1 MDNVKIKRV
10 KRNRKKPTAKE
21 KILAGLGVGGA
32 LMGGISAVA
41 PQQQRQEILSKNTS
55 NQSSAGSKIKSAL
68 KNIFGSTLGV
78 TKAEAAGEA
87 TVTSDISSDPTV
99 PKVGDVWHITVT
111 GTANQTVS
119 VSANGST
126 TPMGTIG
133 NNGKFELSGK
143 FSTNDL
149 VNSAPTKWDETW
161 TVDGVFAGTVS
172 FTLNPSVAAAPIT
185 LVNTILTG
193 AIGQTPTAKLSARGG
208 AGGPYTFV
216 GVSGAF
222 PPGVD
227 LNSDGS
233 FSGTITAGSLSSYNF
248 TVAVTDTASGKTVN
262 LTAHMDVS
270 STAAAVTPT
279 VTSDIP
285 ANPKVRDPWN
295 ITVTGTPTKTVT
307 ATANGSTTPMGTI
320 GDDGQLKL
328 SGHFSQADLDA
339 GTPVVDPNTGAKGGQ
354 WKESWSVGGVSAGTV
369 SFTIY
374 PAAATPTPS
383 STVNTSGLVLSPNP
397 ASPGNFQGS
406 VLINGQQV
414 TVAVVNGVV
423 YGPDGKIAGTPGSV
437 LAGLTAEDTT
447 QIVNAFNNPAT
458 INAAGNL
465 TATIT
470 STTDP
475 TSGVTTYTIKIPGTN
490 ISFSATSISGV
501 GGLNSQMQ
509 IYNTSDAGAQRVF
522 AALAQA
528 SNNYIARQN
537 AAGHPVGGTGTTATG
552 ANGSPYD
559 LTSFV
564 FPPYTESPGVQTQ
577 EAINALLAQGGNVT
591 AMVAA
596 RNADTGAY
604 NLYLSQLF
612 DDYNYE
618 QGYNNWLISINA
630 GRTAPL
636 PTKPDGF
643 DARQQG
649 QHTTAWTGGGVA
661 NNGVPGSATAQTLT
675 ATGGT
680 SLTFINNTTGNISQ
694 LKVGD
699 QWTITVTGPAGSP
712 VYATDSKGN
721 KTLMGTIS
729 GTSGTGT
736 LVLGGKVTGDQ
747 VGQWTESWTVGSV
760 ALPGTVAFNVVVA
773 GSATP
778 TLTFGNTNGGGT
790 AFKVGDSW
798 TINLSGVNV
807 PDGTPVYAIGGVVDS
822 SGKVNSG
829 QIQLGVI
836 YNGVF
841 QQTTALDLTDAGKWQ
856 VSIFVGTGTDQKQIG
871 ATQNFTVSDYAV
883 TAITVPATSS
893 GTTYKATISATD
905 SSGNFTVT
913 LNDSNQ
919 TKITASSLADLDSQM
934 QKYAGTPSSQNAE
947 NQKILASFSAALYAI
962 RTQNTPAAPVVGNPN
977 PIISTS
983 GASTLTFSNDLGG
996 SGYSLGVGNSWVVN
1010 VQGAAINAPVYAYG
1024 GVVGG
1029 AQGWIYLGTTD
1040 ANGNLN
1046 VPGPVLGTGDIGKWN
1061 VQIQVG
1067 AANTGTAFSSLKS
1080 GDAVKAPT
1088 GVTKVGSDL
1097 SFSVGTSQVTTQG
1110 VYTPTFQQNVQGSG
1124 PYGSYSLNPAYYATQ
1139 GTADWLAAHYGGTVI
1154 TVNTTANWG
1163 MFHYP
1168 DQLFIQFPDGT
1179 AVNAGQLAM
1188 AYNNGAGNVDSY
1200 TGLLE
1205 NDEQALAFIRSEKT
1219 SHPGTSG
1226 VAGGDY
1232 GTTDNPEIRNGPTIG
1247 NVATSVRFV
1256 NKTAGNVNTLAV
1268 DDQWEITVTG
1278 PNGMNVYVTGGKNG
1292 ANDTTPKGTITNGTL
1307 VLDGKIASGD
1317 IGTWLETWRIGAN
1330 PAQAT
1335 TIGSFGFTAIATRTT
1350 TTGTT
1355 GTGTGGTT
1363 TASQSPV
1370 ISSISSASVTPGGI
1384 LTIIG
1389 SNFSA
1394 TASGN
1399 VVDFIS
1405 GNNIIQASIASASS
1419 TNLAVTVPSNLSLGA
1434 VYIVRVS
1441 PAADPTKVSNTFFV
1455 LASAGGGTTG
1465 GSTAT
1470 ATPSI
1475 ISTTLPDATVGVAYG
1490 QRVLTSNLS
1499 TTAVWSAYGL
1509 PAGLTINSSTGIIFG
1524 TPTAATTSSGAIVT
1538 VTVVSDGNTIT
1549 QRIILNVR
1557 AVAATSGAN
1566 LSVTAQSVSLTL
1578 SQPASV
1584 ATTVSGNLSNKNVT
1598 AVSSNPN
1605 IALPT
1610 VDSNGVVTING
1621 VSAGTAVVTIH
1632 LAAAGTD
1639 TSQDK
1644 TILVIVVG
1652 TTGSTTGPTAT
1663 TVSQTFTP
1671 AVIFPPSLSSF
1682 APGANVV
1689 LPGNN
1694 FNQTA
1699 GNNIVIF
1706 YQNGQSVGYALASA
1720 VTPTSLTFTAPT
1732 LPAGSYQLL
1741 VNNSLAVT
1749 LPSNSLNISIVAS
1762 SNQAAIS
1769 GSLLTIDQL
1778 NSSGL
1783 LTTDQVQTT
1792 GNTSGLL
1799 TLNDLAGGGT
1809 STGTTTAG
1817 TTSGTTT
1824 TADDSVEAT
1833 TDTGTTT
1840 GGSAAKII
1848 TSGLTLDQLQ
1858 QTGTTAGTTTGTTDT
1873 VESSVDTGVTNTGAT
1888 SGSLTLDQLQQTGT
1902 GTTSTTTA
1910 DDSVESTTDT
1920 GATTGNLTLD
1930 QLGSSTA
1937 TGSTTTGGLTLDQL
1951 QQTGTTA
1958 GTTTGTTDTVES
1970 SVDTGVTN
1978 TGATSG
1984 SLTLDQL
1991 QQTGTGTTSTT
2002 TANDSVESTT
2012 DTGATTDEIEATDTA
2027 AADDSVE
2034 TSEAGAT
2041 TTAGSLTLDQ
2051 LQNTTGTTNDT
2062 VEATTDTGTTT
2073 SGLTL
2078 DQLGQT
2084 TTGTTSTTTAD
2095 DSVESTT
2102 DAGITTGN
2110 GSVATASGLTLDQ
2123 LQQTGTTAGTTTG
2136 TTDTVEATTDAG
2148 ATSGLTMDQLQQT
2161 DTSTTTATAGAAI
2174 SGITPYFLT
2183 ISPQVGYVGQV
2194 YNSAI
2199 VAVSNYPTT
2208 YTVIAGVL
2216 PSGLTMSSSGVIT
2229 GIPTTMGTNSFTV
2242 QATTSQNVSS
2252 SKQFTLTVNSQQN
2265 TGISTQTGSL
2275 SLADLTSGQTTTGQ
2289 TSQGLQMP
2297 ATQGLQMQTQVTAS
2311 PTTPSVQT
2319 NSATYTV
2326 KKGDT
2331 LWNIS
2336 KKYYGDGRKW
2346 RVILAAN
2353 ISKVKSPKTLRIG
2366 ISLVIPSLTTTPAQM
2381 QSSTGGLSTNSL
2393 SSQSA
2398 AQSQSINTQTQSAG
2412 TGQTNPAEQ
2421 SDLDPG

>member
-1 MDNVKIKRV
+1 MANVKIKRV

-21 KILAGLGVGGA
+21 KILAGLGVGGV

-41 PQQQRQEILSKNTS
+41 PQQQQKEITAKNTAE
-55 NQSSAGSKIKSAL
+55 QSSTGSKIKLAL
-68 KNIFGSTLGV
+68 KNIFGSTLGASKALADDTTITSAATAPGGIFTV
-78 TKAEAAGEA
+78 TKGPNDGVIGQVYINGSQTPVPMEILNNGQIYDQNGVN
-87 TVTSDISSDPTV
+87 VTS
-99 PKVGDVWHITVT
+99 
-111 GTANQTVS
+111 Q
-119 VSANGST
+119 
-126 TPMGTIG
+126 
-133 NNGKFELSGK
+133 
-143 FSTNDL
+143 
-149 VNSAPTKWDETW
+149 
-161 TVDGVFAGTVS
+161 
-172 FTLNPSVAAAPIT
+172 
-185 LVNTILTG
+185 
-193 AIGQTPTAKLSARGG
+193 
-208 AGGPYTFV
+208 
-216 GVSGAF
+216 
-222 PPGVD
+222 
-227 LNSDGS
+227 
-233 FSGTITAGSLSSYNF
+233 
-248 TVAVTDTASGKTVN
+248 
-262 LTAHMDVS
+262 
-270 STAAAVTPT
+270 
-279 VTSDIP
+279 IP
-285 ANPKVRDPWN
+285 ASVLQQLQYSFATAPR
-295 ITVTGTPTKTVT
+295 VT
-307 ATANGSTTPMGTI
+307 ATTGTTP
-320 GDDGQLKL
+320 
-328 SGHFSQADLDA
+328 
-339 GTPVVDPNTGAKGGQ
+339 TPTP
-354 WKESWSVGGVSAGTV
+354 
-369 SFTIY
+369 
-374 PAAATPTPS
+374 TPTPS
-383 STVNTSGLVLSPNP
+383 GTVNTSGLVLSPNP

-414 TVAVVNGVV
+414 TVAVVDGVV

-437 LAGLTAEDTT
+437 LAGLTVGDTT
-447 QIVNAFNNPAT
+447 QIVNAFNDPAT

-470 STTDP
+470 STTNP

-490 ISFSATSISGV
+490 ISISATSISGV

-528 SNNYIARQN
+528 SNNYIAQQN
-537 AAGHPVGGTGTTATG
+537 AAGHPVGGTGITATG

-564 FPPYTESPGVQTQ
+564 FPPYTESPGVPTQ
-577 EAINALLAQGGNVT
+577 AAIDALLVHGGNVST
-591 AMVAA
+591 MVAA
-596 RNADTGAY
+596 RNADSGAY
-604 NLYLSQLF
+604 NLYISQLF

-661 NNGVPGSATAQTLT
+661 NNGVPGGSTAQTLT
-675 ATGGT
+675 GTGGT

-729 GTSGTGT
+729 GTGT

-747 VGQWTESWTVGSV
+747 VGQWTESWNVGSV

-798 TINLSGVNV
+798 IINLSGVNV
-807 PDGTPVYAIGGVVDS
+807 PDGTPVYAIGGVVDPTT
-822 SGKVNSG
+822 GVVKSG

-883 TAITVPATSS
+883 TATTVPATSS
-893 GTTYKATISATD
+893 GSTYTATISATD

-913 LNDSNQ
+913 LNDSNH

-947 NQKILASFSAALYAI
+947 NQRILASFSAAFYAI
-962 RTQNTPAAPVVGNPN
+962 QKQNTPAAPVVGNPN

-983 GASTLTFSNDLGG
+983 GAGTLTFSNNLAG
-996 SGYSLGVGNSWVVN
+996 SGLGVGNNWVVN
-1010 VQGAAINAPVYAYG
+1010 VQAGANNANKPVYAYG

-1029 AQGWIYLGTTD
+1029 TQGWIFLGTTD
-1040 ANGNLN
+1040 SNGNL
-1046 VPGPVLGTGDIGKWN
+1046 VKTGPTLGTGDVGSWN
-1061 VQIQVG
+1061 VQIMIGNSANITTPSMSNMTQVG
-1067 AANTGTAFSSLKS
+1067 STLSFT
-1080 GDAVKAPT
+1080 
-1088 GVTKVGSDL
+1088 VGSTMVSPAL
-1097 SFSVGTSQVTTQG
+1097 
-1110 VYTPTFQQNVQGSG
+1110 YTPTFQQNVQGSG
-1124 PYGSYSLNPAYYATQ
+1124 PYGNYSLNPAYYATQ
-1139 GTADWLAAHYGGTVI
+1139 DTADWFAAHYGGTVI
-1154 TVNTTANWG
+1154 TVNITANWG

-1188 AYNNGAGNVDSY
+1188 AYNIGAGNVDSY

-1232 GTTDNPEIRNGPTIG
+1232 GTTDNPEIRNGPTVG

-1317 IGTWLETWRIGAN
+1317 IGTWLETWRIGAS

-1335 TIGSFGFTAIATRTT
+1335 TIGSFGFTAVATRTT

-1355 GTGTGGTT
+1355 GTGTTGTGTTGTGTTGTT

-1370 ISSISSASVTPGGI
+1370 ISSISSVSVTPGGR
-1384 LTIIG
+1384 LTIVG

-1405 GNNIIQASIASASS
+1405 GNNIIQASIVSASS

-1434 VYIVRVS
+1434 DYIVRVS
-1441 PAADPTKVSNTFFV
+1441 PAADPTKVSNTFSV
-1455 LASAGGGTTG
+1455 LASGGGGTTG
-1465 GSTAT
+1465 SGTTAT
-1470 ATPSI
+1470 TAPSI
-1475 ISTTLPDATVGVAYG
+1475 ITTTLRDATASSGVA
-1490 QRVLTSNLS
+1490 L
-1499 TTAVWSAYGL
+1499 
-1509 PAGLTINSSTGIIFG
+1509 
-1524 TPTAATTSSGAIVT
+1524 
-1538 VTVVSDGNTIT
+1538 
-1549 QRIILNVR
+1549 
-1557 AVAATSGAN
+1557 AVASP
-1566 LSVTAQSVSLTL
+1566 S
-1578 SQPASV
+1578 ASV
-1584 ATTVSGNLSNKNVT
+1584 APNQTTGVVTAVSGNLSTKTVT
-1598 AVSSNPN
+1598 AVSSNST
-1605 IALPT
+1605 IAAPT
-1610 VDSNGVVTING
+1610 VDSNGVVTIAG
-1621 VSAGTAVVTIH
+1621 VSSGTATVTVH
-1632 LAAAGTD
+1632 PVAAGTD

-1644 TILVIVVG
+1644 VITVTVAGTSGSTATAPAQASGAAAISLLSMSTVSTGTNVVVG
-1652 TTGSTTGPTAT
+1652 GS
-1663 TVSQTFTP
+1663 
-1671 AVIFPPSLSSF
+1671 
-1682 APGANVV
+1682 
-1689 LPGNN
+1689 N

-1720 VTPTSLTFTAPT
+1720 VTPTSLTVTVPT
-1732 LPAGSYQLL
+1732 LPTGPYQLL

-1749 LPSNSLNISIVAS
+1749 QPSNSLNISVAPS
-1762 SNQAAIS
+1762 SSQAAAS
-1769 GSLLTIDQL
+1769 VAAAGGSLLTIDQL
-1778 NSSGL
+1778 NSPGF
-1783 LTTDQVQTT
+1783 LTTNQVQTS
-1792 GNTSGLL
+1792 GNASGIL
-1799 TLNDLAGGGT
+1799 TLNDLTGGE
-1809 STGTTTAG
+1809 TTTG
-1817 TTSGTTT
+1817 VTTT
-1824 TADDSVEAT
+1824 TATSGATTTTDGSVEAT
-1833 TDTGTTT
+1833 TDPGTTTSTIGNLTLDQLGQTGTTT
-1840 GGSAAKII
+1840 G
-1848 TSGLTLDQLQ
+1848 T
-1858 QTGTTAGTTTGTTDT
+1858 
-1873 VESSVDTGVTNTGAT
+1873 T
-1888 SGSLTLDQLQQTGT
+1888 SGSLTLDQLGQTAT
-1902 GTTSTTTA
+1902 GTTSTA
-1910 DDSVESTTDT
+1910 
-1920 GATTGNLTLD
+1920 
-1930 QLGSSTA
+1930 
-1937 TGSTTTGGLTLDQL
+1937 
-1951 QQTGTTA
+1951 
-1958 GTTTGTTDTVES
+1958 
-1970 SVDTGVTN
+1970 
-1978 TGATSG
+1978 
-1984 SLTLDQL
+1984 
-1991 QQTGTGTTSTT
+1991 
-2002 TANDSVESTT
+2002 TANDSVEATA
-2012 DTGATTDEIEATDTA
+2012 DTGATTDEVEITDTA

-2051 LQNTTGTTNDT
+2051 LQNTTGATTATNDT
-2062 VEATTDTGTTT
+2062 IESTNDTGTT

-2078 DQLGQT
+2078 DQLQQT
-2084 TTGTTSTTTAD
+2084 GTGTTSTTTAD

-2102 DAGITTGN
+2102 DTGITTGN
-2110 GSVATASGLTLDQ
+2110 GSVATASGLTMDQ
-2123 LQQTGTTAGTTTG
+2123 LQQTGTST
-2136 TTDTVEATTDAG
+2136 AG
-2148 ATSGLTMDQLQQT
+2148 AT
-2161 DTSTTTATAGAAI
+2161 I
-2174 SGITPYFLT
+2174 SGVTPFFLT
-2183 ISPQVGYVGQV
+2183 INPQAGYVGQA

-2199 VAVSNYPTT
+2199 VAVSNYPTA
-2208 YTVIAGVL
+2208 YTVIAGAL
-2216 PSGLTMSSSGVIT
+2216 PPGLTMSSSGVIT
-2229 GIPTTMGTNSFTV
+2229 GIPKTIGTYNFVV
-2242 QATTSQNVSS
+2242 QAITNQNVSS
-2252 SKQFTLTVNSQQN
+2252 SKQFTLTVNSQQ
-2265 TGISTQTGSL
+2265 STVVSAQTGSL
-2275 SLADLTSGQTTTGQ
+2275 SLTDLTSGQAVGNQ
-2289 TSQGLQMP
+2289 TFQGLQMP

-2311 PTTPSVQT
+2311 PTPSVQT
-2319 NSATYTV
+2319 NSGTYTV

-2331 LWNIS
+2331 LWNIA

-2353 ISKVKSPKTLRIG
+2353 TSKVKSPKTLRIG
-2366 ISLVIPSLTTTPAQM
+2366 INLVIPALSNASVQTQVKPAV
-2381 QSSTGGLSTNSL
+2381 SNLSVNTL
-2393 SSQSA
+2393 SSKNT
-2398 AQSQSINTQTQSAG
+2398 AQSQSANTQSQSTN
-2412 TGQTNPAEQ
+2412 TGQTTSAEQ